1 MKKRSLIALTA
12 TFLLTACTP
21 PPALDRWPEAKLTGN
36 NLEDV
41 EYALY
46 LSPQVVGSTPVDR
59 SYLALIKADG
69 SYETIRVDGLDN
81 GGVFWT
87 EEGIHFADKS
97 ADYLLTDEKLEKWS
111 LEKSD
116 LMYGYNLHPDGST
129 VGLYSF
135 GSQENQGYTTQVI
148 QRNGDDVISFPTEG
162 SYYDSGICPDGTI
175 VGISPTTGHYKNDGV
190 EEKILVTIDEKEE
203 KEKLVLNFPNYHTPA
218 NDLHCR
224 DGKVFALG
232 TLPEE
237 NEYGSYQYGDVL
249 TFDLETREFLAVPVT
264 DKEGAPLP
272 LTHEDGTG
280 VAHAQAID
288 NEAIKD
294 GKLSWYLGN
303 TIYETDVATGVT
315 NELFDIS
322 ATKQGLSNSQVVFR
336 EVDIVVFSYN
346 QDEEI
351 QMVRYDRST
360 GHELDRVQVDGLTEK
375 TSIKMIPRGFAAK
388 PLT

>member
-1 MKKRSLIALTA
+1 M
-12 TFLLTACTP
+12 
-21 PPALDRWPEAKLTGN
+21 
-36 NLEDV
+36 
-41 EYALY
+41 
-46 LSPQVVGSTPVDR
+46 VGSTPVNR

-69 SYETIRVDGLDN
+69 SYETIRLDGLDN

-87 EEGIHFADKS
+87 EEGIHFA
-97 ADYLLTDEKLEKWS
+97 
-111 LEKSD
+111 
-116 LMYGYNLHPDGST
+116 
-129 VGLYSF
+129 
-135 GSQENQGYTTQVI
+135 
-148 QRNGDDVISFPTEG
+148 
-162 SYYDSGICPDGTI
+162 
-175 VGISPTTGHYKNDGV
+175 

-264 DKEGAPLP
+264 DEEGAPLP

-315 NELFDIS
+315 KELFDIS
-322 ATKQGLSNSQVVFR
+322 ATKKGLSNSQVVFR
-336 EVDIVVFSYN
+336 ESDIVVFSYN

-351 QMVRYDRST
+351 QMIRYNRST
-360 GHELDRVQVDGLTEK
+360 GQELDRVQVDGLAEK
-375 TSIKMIPRGFAAK
+375 TSIEMIPRGFAAK
-388 PLT
+388 PLS